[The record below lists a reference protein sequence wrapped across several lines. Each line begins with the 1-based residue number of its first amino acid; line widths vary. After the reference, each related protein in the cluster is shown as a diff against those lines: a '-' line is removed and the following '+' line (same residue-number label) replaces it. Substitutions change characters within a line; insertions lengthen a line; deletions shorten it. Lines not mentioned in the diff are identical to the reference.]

1 MAAVILVSVV
11 VVNLVTIAA
20 DLQAGAALAELLLA
34 SRYGQVVAVLR
45 HLMLGFAAFGVA
57 VLAHPDWPRLL
68 TASLVPGAAG
78 SWSA

>member
-1 MAAVILVSVV
+1 MTVVEPPPAKHKLDYDPDEYRMSIGDHLEELRWRLILS
-11 VVNLVTIAA
+11 LI
-20 DLQAGAALAELLLA
+20 G
-34 SRYGQVVAVLR
+34 
-45 HLMLGFAAFGVA
+45 FGVA

>member
-1 MAAVILVSVV
+1 
-11 VVNLVTIAA
+11 
-20 DLQAGAALAELLLA
+20 
-34 SRYGQVVAVLR
+34 
-45 HLMLGFAAFGVA
+45 

>member
-1 MAAVILVSVV
+1 MPLASGA
-11 VVNLVTIAA
+11 
-20 DLQAGAALAELLLA
+20 AGAALAELLLA
-34 SRYGQVVAVLR
+34 SRYGQVAAVLR

-68 TASLVPGAAG
+68 TASLVPGVAG

>member
-1 MAAVILVSVV
+1 
-11 VVNLVTIAA
+11 
-20 DLQAGAALAELLLA
+20 
-34 SRYGQVVAVLR
+34 VVAVLR

-78 SWSA
+78 SWSAWASGT